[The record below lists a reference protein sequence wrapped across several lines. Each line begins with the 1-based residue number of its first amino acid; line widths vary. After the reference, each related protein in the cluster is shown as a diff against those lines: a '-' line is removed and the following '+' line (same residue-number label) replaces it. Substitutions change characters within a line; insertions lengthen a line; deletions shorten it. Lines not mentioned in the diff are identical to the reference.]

1 MNVPKKLSIPLLAL
15 MMSFVA
21 FSIDAVLP
29 AQGLI
34 GDALNLLNDN
44 DSQKIITSIFLG
56 LAIGQLLYGPLS
68 DSIGRK
74 KTIYIGFIFFFIGS
88 ILCLLAEDMTMMYSG
103 RVLQGFGLSANRI
116 VCIALIRDVYKSE
129 EMAKVMSFIMTV
141 FIIVP
146 TLAPSLG
153 QLILHLSTWKMIF
166 IVLLAFTT
174 IITIWF
180 AIKQEETLTEEKL
193 QKFSLKRTSN
203 AVVEIFKNKQS
214 FNYTIIAGLIFA
226 AFMTYLNMSQ
236 QIFQELYGK
245 TETFPYYFALIALS
259 IGLASFLNGRFVEK
273 FGMIKIVKTSLYAV
287 ISLSALFVIYINAY
301 GNPPFVMFMVCLIP
315 IMFSV
320 GFLFGNLNS
329 IAMEPLGHIA
339 GTGASVVG
347 SVSTFISVPI
357 SAYIGSLYQGS
368 IMPLI
373 ASFLVLAIFSIFII
387 FWMDYQRTKK
397 TIYTEVE

>member
-1 MNVPKKLSIPLLAL
+1 MNQTKLSIPLLAL

-21 FSIDAVLP
+21 FSIDAILP
-29 AQGLI
+29 ALGLI
-34 GDALNLLNDN
+34 GTDLNVINPNDN
-44 DSQKIITSIFLG
+44 QQIITSIFLG

-74 KTIYIGFIFFFIGS
+74 KTIFIGFGFFFLGS
-88 ILCLLAEDMTMMYSG
+88 ILCLMADNMSLMYFG

-146 TLAPSLG
+146 TLAPTLG
-153 QLILHLSTWKMIF
+153 QVILNFSTWKMIF
-166 IVLLAFTT
+166 ISLLVFTT
-174 IITIWF
+174 IVTAWF
-180 AIKQEETLTEEKL
+180 AIKQEETLTEDKR
-193 QKFSLKRTSN
+193 KTFSFKRTKN
-203 AVVEIFKNKQS
+203 AVVEIFSNKQS
-214 FNYTIIAGLIFA
+214 FNYMIISGLIFA

-236 QIFQELYGK
+236 QIFQDLYGK
-245 TETFPYYFALIALS
+245 TQSFPYYFALIALS
-259 IGLASFLNGRFVEK
+259 IGLASFLNGRLVEK
-273 FGMIKIVKTSLYAV
+273 FGMVKIVKMSLYAV
-287 ISLSALFVIYINAY
+287 ISLSGLFVLYIQNF
-301 GNPPFVMFMVCLIP
+301 GNPSFVVFITCLIP

-339 GTGASVVG
+339 GTGASVIG

-357 SAYIGSLYQGS
+357 SAYIGSLYQDS
-368 IMPLI
+368 VLPLI
-373 ASFLVLAIFSIFII
+373 VSFLVLGIFSIFII

-397 TIYTEVE
+397 TIYTES

>member
-1 MNVPKKLSIPLLAL
+1 MSPNKLSIPLLAL

-34 GDALNLLNDN
+34 GDALNVVNDN

-74 KTIYIGFIFFFIGS
+74 KTIYIGFVFFFIGS
-88 ILCLLAEDMTMMYSG
+88 VLCLFAKDMTLMYIG
-103 RVLQGFGLSANRI
+103 RALQGFGLSANRI
-116 VCIALIRDVYKSE
+116 VCIALIRDVYRSE

-146 TLAPSLG
+146 TLAPTLG
-153 QLILHLSTWKMIF
+153 QAILYISTWKMIF

-174 IITIWF
+174 IVTVWF
-180 AIKQEETLTEEKL
+180 AIKQEETLTEDKL
-193 QKFSLKRTSN
+193 QKFSLKRTTN
-203 AVVEIFKNKQS
+203 AVIEIVNNKQS
-214 FNYTIIAGLIFA
+214 FNYTIISGLVFA

-245 TETFPYYFALIALS
+245 TETFPYYFAVIALS
-259 IGLASFLNGRFVEK
+259 IGLASFLNGRLVEK
-273 FGMIKIVKTSLYAV
+273 YGMVNIVKRSLYAV
-287 ISLSALFVIYINAY
+287 ISLSALFVIYIQNY
-301 GNPPFVMFMVCLIP
+301 GNPPFIVFMVCLIP

-357 SAYIGSLYQGS
+357 SAYVGSLYQGS
-368 IMPLI
+368 ILPLI
-373 ASFLVLAIFSIFII
+373 ASFLILGIFSIFII
-387 FWMDYQRTKK
+387 FWMDYQKNKK
-397 TIYTEVE
+397 TIYTE

>member
-1 MNVPKKLSIPLLAL
+1 MNQQKLSIPLLAL

-34 GDALNLLNDN
+34 GRDLNVLHAN
-44 DSQKIITSIFLG
+44 DSQQIITSIFLG
-56 LAIGQLLYGPLS
+56 LALGQLIYGPLS

-74 KTIYIGFIFFFIGS
+74 TTIYIGFVFFLIGS
-88 ILCLLAEDMTMMYSG
+88 ILCLLANDMTLMYSG

-146 TLAPSLG
+146 TLAPTLG
-153 QLILHLSTWKMIF
+153 QAILYVSNWQMIF
-166 IVLLAFTT
+166 ISLLVFTSAVT
-174 IITIWF
+174 VWF
-180 AIKQEETLTEEKL
+180 ALRQKETLTKEKR
-193 QKFSLKRTSN
+193 QTFSFNRTYN
-203 AVVEIFKNKQS
+203 AVVEIFSTKQS
-214 FNYTIIAGLIFA
+214 FNYTIISGLIFA
-226 AFMTYLNMSQ
+226 AFMTYLSMSP
-236 QIFQELYGK
+236 QIFQDLYGK

-259 IGLASFLNGRFVEK
+259 IGLASFLNGRLVERY
-273 FGMIKIVKTSLYAV
+273 GMIKIVKTSLYAV
-287 ISLSALFVIYINAY
+287 ITLSGLFVIYINSF
-301 GNPPFVMFMVCLIP
+301 GNPPFVAFLIGLIP

-339 GTGASVVG
+339 GTGASVIG

-357 SAYIGSLYQGS
+357 SYYVGSLYKDS

-373 ASFLVLAIFSIFII
+373 ASFLILGIFSIFII

-397 TIYTEVE
+397 TIYTESE